1 MPSELVKCESL
12 STSSLNLRFSINS
25 RQGDGCKDLAD
36 LLDWYQRQFLLP
48 EYDVLPLL
56 LDDTGW
62 FSITPQP
69 IAAHIAER
77 CSADVIIDAFCG
89 VGGNTIE
96 FAKTCERGMSVYI
109 ADGDGGDG

>member
-1 MPSELVKCESL
+1 VSPSFFKELQ
-12 STSSLNLRFSINS
+12 LNIDNTV
-25 RQGDGCKDLAD
+25 
-36 LLDWYQRQFLLP
+36 DWYQRLFLLP
-48 EYDVLPLL
+48 EYDILPLL

-77 CSADVIIDAFCG
+77 CTSDVIIDAFCG

-96 FAKTCERGMSVYI
+96 FAKTCERGMSMFFSLCLLLWNKN
-109 ADGDGGDG
+109 

>member
-1 MPSELVKCESL
+1 MANEV
-12 STSSLNLRFSINS
+12 
-25 RQGDGCKDLAD
+25 
-36 LLDWYQRQFLLP
+36 DWYQRQFLLP
-48 EYDVLPLL
+48 EYDRLPLL

-77 CSADVIIDAFCG
+77 CSSDVIIDAFCG

-96 FAKTCERGMSVYI
+96 FAKTCERGEFIVFVGEGF
-109 ADGDGGDG
+109 ADVISYCD

>member
-1 MPSELVKCESL
+1 
-12 STSSLNLRFSINS
+12 
-25 RQGDGCKDLAD
+25 
-36 LLDWYQRQFLLP
+36 
-48 EYDVLPLL
+48 L

-77 CSADVIIDAFCG
+77 CTSDVIIDAFCG

-96 FAKTCERGMSVYI
+96 FAKTCERGESSPALINPDIMLKISS
-109 ADGDGGDG
+109 DRDRQ